1 MARAVGLIGL
11 PHGAVSVAN
20 VKDAATREA
29 LRKLS
34 ENQQALAKALAEQQ
48 RKERER

>member
-1 MARAVGLIGL
+1 MARADGRLGL

-20 VKDAATREA
+20 VADAATREA

-34 ENQQALAKALAEQQ
+34 ENQMALARLLAEAQ
-48 RKERER
+48 RKERAR